1 MEQRQ
6 ELERIAR
13 LRENEIGPTEE
24 NVKQKIVV
32 PLLEA
37 LGHRRDELDFEYRT
51 RDGGRLDIFIR
62 RVAPDCKVIIDTKNY
77 GEDLSGYVKQI
88 QTYTFSQNALIAV
101 LANGTE
107 FRIYSLLRG
116 VAFEKSLLFLI
127 RRQDIAQEPIQAVL
141 KAILGK
147 ATLQDRTV
155 FEALDD
161 RGRKIRQAVLRE
173 DSLQQECDEKLDG
186 IKSEIEGKQEEI
198 ENLRDAA
205 RSLRESLVRERA
217 DMWRQLGLPVGPS
230 EALPSVDED
239 NQGED
244 QRTRAQRVRLEELV
258 KRGLVKDGA
267 RLHLF
272 YRGRG
277 QIAGEQACIVAAE
290 NRVKYDGD
298 GQLYS
303 VSCLAKRLLKKHGV
317 VSHQFGVQGP
327 LHWQTE
333 EGATLHDL
341 NEQVRSQRGH
351 RP

>member
-1 MEQRQ
+1 MEPRQ
-6 ELERIAR
+6 EMERIAR

-88 QTYTFSQNALIAV
+88 ETYTFSENALIAV

-116 VAFEKSLLFLI
+116 VAFEKSLLFVI
-127 RRQDIAQEPIQAVL
+127 RRQDIAQEPMQAVL
-141 KAILGK
+141 KAMLGK

-155 FEALDD
+155 FEALDE
-161 RGRKIRQAVLRE
+161 RGGKIRQAVLQE
-173 DSLQQECDEKLDG
+173 DSLQQECDDKLEG
-186 IKSEIEGKQEEI
+186 IKSDIEGKQEEI
-198 ENLRDAA
+198 ENLRDGA
-205 RSLRESLVRERA
+205 RSLRERLARERA
-217 DMWRQLGLPVGPS
+217 DIWKQLGLPVGPA
-230 EALPSVDED
+230 EQPRRVDED
-239 NQGED
+239 NGGVDQGP
-244 QRTRAQRVRLEELV
+244 RAQRVRLEELV

-272 YRGRG
+272 CRGRG
-277 QIAGEQACIVAAE
+277 RIAGEQACIVAAE
-290 NRVKYDGD
+290 NKLKYDGD

-303 VSCLAKRLLKKHGV
+303 VSDLAKRLLKKHGV
-317 VSHQFGVQGP
+317 LKHSHDVAGP

-333 EGATLHDL
+333 EGALLHDL
-341 NEQVRSQRGH
+341 NEQIRSQRGD
-351 RP
+351 RL